1 MLVLKIKYEEDTRR
15 LTLEKEPT
23 FASLKEIVSQL
34 LPNLPSQY
42 TLKYRDDDEDLVT
55 LTSDLELREAIL
67 VANKNNK
74 VLRLVI
80 QPAKDKEANQTKEKP
95 APPAFNAAP
104 LTQTL
109 QSLQPLL
116 QGLLTQL
123 NQMGQ
128 QAASTLNMTDLA
140 NQLQSLGLNSN
151 TPVAPPQLEQIWQT
165 LQSGPLGQLFAQ
177 LGQST
182 TSFTSS
188 TAPSSSSTSTASKEE
203 SKEETKEEEVVHAGV
218 ICDGC
223 SASPI
228 TGIRYKCANCP
239 DYDLCQVC
247 ETKSGLHDPSHVF
260 LKMARPAVRRGS
272 CPYGNRTSRAN
283 SNSNSGCHGSWRSG
297 PKFGSGMK
305 PGCQQQTQTHYLA
318 RFVSD
323 VTIPDGTEMHADQP
337 FNKIWRL
344 RNEGVASW
352 PAGTQLTF
360 IGGDQ
365 LQTTDSV
372 AVPCLAP
379 AQEVDVAVDMK
390 APSKP
395 GRYVGYWRLGQP
407 DGSRFGQRV
416 WVDIIAVKPEEEL
429 KTQVSATLPVDT
441 MEVSAAIPWLPEENM
456 EVEIKEDPV
465 PEFVQAPVPEVYI
478 PAEPTISIEAQ
489 QIVDMGFTDVDLVQ
503 QLLIKNNNNLINTI
517 QDLLNH

>member
-23 FASLKEIVSQL
+23 FASLKELVSQL

-80 QPAKDKEANQTKEKP
+80 QLVKDKEANQTKEKSV
-95 APPAFNAAP
+95 PPAFNAVP

-116 QGLLTQL
+116 QGLLNQL

-128 QAASTLNMTDLA
+128 QAASTLNMTDLV
-140 NQLQSLGLNSN
+140 NQLNSLGLNSN
-151 TPVAPPQLEQIWQT
+151 TPTPPPQLEQLWQT

-182 TSFTSS
+182 TNFTSS
-188 TAPSSSSTSTASKEE
+188 TAPSCCSTPTASKETKE
-203 SKEETKEEEVVHAGV
+203 VKEETKEEEVVHAGV

-228 TGIRYKCANCP
+228 TGVRYKCANCP
-239 DYDLCQVC
+239 DYDLCQIC
-247 ETKSGLHDPSHVF
+247 ETKTGLHDPTHVF
-260 LKMARPAVRRGS
+260 LKMARPVVRRG
-272 CPYGNRTSRAN
+272 CPYGNRMSRATAN
-283 SNSNSGCHGSWRSG
+283 TNNNASGCHGSWRASG

-305 PGCQQQTQTHYLA
+305 PGQPPSQNYYLA

-323 VTIPDGTEMHADQP
+323 VTIPDGTEMQVDQP
-337 FNKIWRL
+337 FGKIWRL
-344 RNEGVASW
+344 RNEGVVSW
-352 PAGTQLTF
+352 PAGTQLAF
-360 IGGDQ
+360 IGGDH
-365 LQTTDSV
+365 LQTIDSV
-372 AVPCLAP
+372 AVPCVAP
-379 AQEVDVAVDMK
+379 GQEVDVAVDMK
-390 APSKP
+390 VPSKP

-407 DGSRFGQRV
+407 DGTRFGQRV
-416 WVDIIAVKPEEEL
+416 WVDVIGVKPEEL
-429 KTQVSATLPVDT
+429 NTQVSSTI
-441 MEVSAAIPWLPEENM
+441 EVSAIPCLPLENM
-456 EVEIKEDPV
+456 EIEIKEDPV
-465 PEFVQAPVPEVYI
+465 PEFVEQVPEVSI
-478 PAEPTISIEAQ
+478 PVNKPSISPEAQ

-503 QLLIKNNNNLINTI
+503 QLLIKNNNNMINTI